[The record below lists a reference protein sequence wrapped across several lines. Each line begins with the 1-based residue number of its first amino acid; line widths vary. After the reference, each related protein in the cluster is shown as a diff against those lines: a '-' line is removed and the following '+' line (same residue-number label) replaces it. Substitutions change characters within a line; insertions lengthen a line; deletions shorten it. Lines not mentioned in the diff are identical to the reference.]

1 MQKRATILGSLFF
14 LLSVIPL
21 IAFMTS
27 WGSAMVELF
36 NRVTL
41 FTPIACGIV
50 GLVVSLFKVK
60 GWPKGWLIA
69 GNLLSI
75 CGWALLLFVAIFGF
89 QAP

>member
-21 IAFMTS
+21 IAFMTP
-27 WGSAMVELF
+27 WGSAMVEMF

-41 FTPIACGIV
+41 FIPIACGVVGLIISIV
-50 GLVVSLFKVK
+50 GV
-60 GWPKGWLIA
+60 KGWLIA
-69 GNLLSI
+69 ANLLSI

>member
-14 LLSVIPL
+14 LLSAIPL
-21 IAFMTS
+21 VAFLTS
-27 WGSAMVELF
+27 WGSTMVELF

-41 FTPIACGIV
+41 FIPIAFGVV
-50 GLVVSLFKVK
+50 GLLVTLFRVK

-69 GNLLSI
+69 ANSLSV
-75 CGWALLLFVAIFGF
+75 CGWALLLFIAIYGF

>member
-1 MQKRATILGSLFF
+1 MQKRATILASLFF
-14 LLSVIPL
+14 ILSVIPL

-27 WGSAMVELF
+27 WGAAMVELF

-41 FTPIACGIV
+41 FIPIAFGVV
-50 GLVVSLFKVK
+50 GLIVSLFKVK

-69 GNLLSI
+69 ANLLSI
-75 CGWALLLFVAIFGF
+75 CGWGLLLFVAIFGF

>member
-21 IAFMTS
+21 ISFMTP
-27 WGSAMVELF
+27 WGSAMVEMF

-41 FTPIACGIV
+41 FIPIACGVVGLIISIV
-50 GLVVSLFKVK
+50 GVK
-60 GWPKGWLIA
+60 GWQKGWLIA
-69 GNLLSI
+69 ANLLSI